1 MLLLVGGMPSPEGFS
16 DSSVVLWDH
25 AKRERVWEITL
36 PCQVRAALRHRHDDN
51 SMYQAWFA

>member
-1 MLLLVGGMPSPEGFS
+1 MLLLVGGVPSPEGFS

-36 PCQVRAALRHRHDDN
+36 PSQVRYASNA
-51 SMYQAWFA
+51 SMFMLV